1 MVIRLKYKLML
12 IMKNQQSIFSQKKYT
27 MYKKFALLLI
37 CFQFVACTELQQV
50 LDSAAVGAGLTSE
63 QIGNGLKE
71 ALQIGIGKGSD
82 RLSALDGYYKSPYKI
97 LMPEDA
103 RKVEKTLRDI
113 GAGNLVDNAIEK
125 INRAAEDAAKGAKPI
140 FVSAIR
146 QMTIQDGMS
155 ILKGDK
161 NAATQYLNSTTR
173 SQLYQKFQPVIG
185 NSLNKMRALDAWTK
199 VISKYNKI
207 PFVQK
212 VNPDL
217 NDYVTNKALDGLF
230 SMVEKEE
237 LNIRKNVS
245 ARTSDLLRKV
255 FAKQD

>member
-1 MVIRLKYKLML
+1 
-12 IMKNQQSIFSQKKYT
+12 

-50 LDSAAVGAGLTSE
+50 LDSAAGTGLTSE

-97 LMPEDA
+97 LLPEDA
-103 RKVEKTLRDI
+103 QKVEKTLRDI
-113 GAGNLVDNAIEK
+113 GAGSLVDNAIEK

-155 ILKGDK
+155 LLKGDK
-161 NAATQYLNSTTR
+161 NAATQYLSRTTR
-173 SQLYQKFQPVIG
+173 DQLYQKFQPVIV
-185 NSLNKMRALDAWTK
+185 NSLNKKKALDAWTK
-199 VISKYNKI
+199 VVNKYNQI
-207 PFVQK
+207 PFIQK
-212 VNPDL
+212 QNPNLD
-217 NDYVTNKALDGLF
+217 DYITNKALDGLF

-237 LNIRKNVS
+237 LNIRNNVS

>member
-1 MVIRLKYKLML
+1 
-12 IMKNQQSIFSQKKYT
+12 MKISKNIFSQKKNM

-50 LDSAAVGAGLTSE
+50 LDSATAATGLTSE

-97 LMPEDA
+97 LLPPEA
-103 RKVEKTLRDI
+103 QKIEKTLRDI
-113 GAGNLVDNAIEK
+113 GAGSLVDNAIEK

-146 QMTIQDGMS
+146 QMTFQDAMG

-161 NAATQYLNSTTR
+161 RAATDYLNRTTYDK
-173 SQLYQKFQPVIG
+173 LYNEFQPVI
-185 NSLNKMRALDAWTK
+185 NRSLNKRKALDQWTK
-199 VISKYNKI
+199 VVNKYNKI
-207 PFVQK
+207 PFIEKQ
-212 VNPDL
+212 NPKLD
-217 NDYVTNKALDGLF
+217 DYITNKALDGLF
-230 SMVEKEE
+230 AMVAKEE
-237 LNIRKNVS
+237 LNIRNNVS

-255 FAKQD
+255 FAEQDN

>member
-1 MVIRLKYKLML
+1 M
-12 IMKNQQSIFSQKKYT
+12 

-50 LDSAAVGAGLTSE
+50 LDSATAATGLTSE

-97 LMPEDA
+97 LLPEEVQ
-103 RKVEKTLRDI
+103 KIEKTLRDI
-113 GAGNLVDNAIEK
+113 GAGSLVDDAIEK
-125 INRAAEDAAKGAKPI
+125 INHAAEDAAKGAKPI

-146 QMTIQDGMS
+146 QMTFQDAMG

-161 NAATQYLNSTTR
+161 EAATNYLNQTTYNK
-173 SQLYQKFQPVIG
+173 LYNEFQPVIQR
-185 NSLNKMRALDAWTK
+185 SLNKRKALDQWEK
-199 VISKYNKI
+199 VVTKYNQI
-207 PFVQK
+207 PFIQK
-212 VNPDL
+212 QNPKLD
-217 NDYVTNKALDGLF
+217 DYITNRALDGLF
-230 SMVEKEE
+230 AMVAKEE
-237 LNIRKNVS
+237 LNIRNNVS

-255 FAKQD
+255 FAQQD

>member
-1 MVIRLKYKLML
+1 
-12 IMKNQQSIFSQKKYT
+12 MKDQQSIFSQKKIM
-27 MYKKFALLLI
+27 MYKKIALLLI

-50 LDSAAVGAGLTSE
+50 LDSAAAGTGLTSE

-97 LMPEDA
+97 LLPQDA
-103 RKVEKTLRDI
+103 QKIEKTLRDI
-113 GAGNLVDNAIEK
+113 GAGSLVDNAIEK

-146 QMTIQDGMS
+146 QMTIQDGMT

-161 NAATQYLNSTTR
+161 NAATQYLNNTTR
-173 SQLYQKFQPVIG
+173 SQLYQKFQPVIV
-185 NSLNKMRALDAWTK
+185 NSLNKKKALDAWTK
-199 VISKYNKI
+199 VVNKYNKI
-207 PFVQK
+207 PFIQK
-212 VNPDL
+212 QNPNLD
-217 NDYVTNKALDGLF
+217 DYITNKALDGLF

-237 LNIRKNVS
+237 LNIRNNVS